1 MVRSSSFI
9 VIEFIL
15 PGVALFWLIDVPQLA
30 GSLLSSSAEILSSD
44 LPPEL
49 PPQSGEECN

>member
-1 MVRSSSFI
+1 M

-15 PGVALFWLIDVPQLA
+15 PGVALFWLIDVPQLD
-30 GSLLSSSAEILSSD
+30 GSLLLPSAEILSSD